1 VKQEGRKALLVAP
14 ELFFITE
21 ISEEQ
26 NTTDAE
32 IEKHNHE
39 MPGKRDVSKAVACGT
54 LHNHEMPGKCDVS
67 KAVACGTLH
76 NHEMPGKRD
85 VSKAVACGTLRT
97 LNAHLFP
104 PRFNYCSSSP
114 K

>member
-1 VKQEGRKALLVAP
+1 MKQEGRKALLVAP

-67 KAVACGTLH
+67 KAVACGTL
-76 NHEMPGKRD
+76 
-85 VSKAVACGTLRT
+85 RT